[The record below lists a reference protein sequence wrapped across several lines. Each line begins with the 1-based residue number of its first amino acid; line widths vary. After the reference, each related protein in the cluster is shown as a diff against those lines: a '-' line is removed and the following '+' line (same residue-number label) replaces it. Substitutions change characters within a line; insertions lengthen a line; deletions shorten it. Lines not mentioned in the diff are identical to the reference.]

1 MSVIRVQGLSKSF
14 GGLKAVDDLNFEV
27 QKGQVFGFLGQN
39 GSGKST
45 TIRML
50 LSLIH
55 PSSGSIEIFGK
66 PVNKDRAELFEKI
79 GAIIERPDLY
89 PYLNAREHLNL
100 FLKARKN
107 KISKSAIDST
117 LEKVGLLN
125 RQYDKV
131 QTFSLGMKQRLG
143 IAIAL
148 VHNPDLIIL
157 DEPTNGLDPNGIAD
171 MRQLIRQL
179 ANKEG
184 KTVFVSSHLLSEIE
198 QISSQVLIIHKGQR
212 IAYGNTKELLDPDTA
227 ILQIKTLDDEGALNV
242 INRTNFKEY
251 LLDNKTGIYIKMP
264 ISQISILNEMLVF
277 NKVSVIGI
285 ETKNTLEDYFLQVT
299 SN

>member
-66 PVNKDRAELFEKI
+66 PVNKNRAELFEKI